1 MAISS
6 TSSNKEGAWAF
17 IYYMLSEE
25 AGAYFSGDKE
35 LDQVVKIIENRV
47 QLYLDEHY

>member
-1 MAISS
+1 MYTMPLVNI
-6 TSSNKEGAWAF
+6 
-17 IYYMLSEE
+17 IVEE